1 MNEEGD
7 LDFARRLGERLRAV
21 RVQKRWSLHE
31 VQLAA
36 KGEFSA
42 AAVGSYERGERLI
55 SVPRLNR
62 LAHLYRV
69 PLEELLPPEHAGA
82 PHRDGDARAND
93 QPERLVID
101 LAALERLADPEWEP
115 LRRFSKTVQA
125 RRGDFNGR
133 VLSIRAEDARG
144 LAIVCGHELDEIE
157 DLLGV
162 HGSAVRY

>member
-1 MNEEGD
+1 M
-7 LDFARRLGERLRAV
+7 LSASFRAAV

-69 PLEELLPPEHAGA
+69 PLEITVTTRAGVERREAEIVLNRRGIARIVPRGEQQPVLPPLEAELPDLEDDNGV
-82 PHRDGDARAND
+82 GD
-93 QPERLVID
+93 LV
-101 LAALERLADPEWEP
+101 PQ
-115 LRRFSKTVQA
+115 S
-125 RRGDFNGR
+125 
-133 VLSIRAEDARG
+133 
-144 LAIVCGHELDEIE
+144 
-157 DLLGV
+157 
-162 HGSAVRY
+162 